1 MASQQAKRRRV
12 VVIDAH
18 ANHRQQVAGALRL
31 FYDVSDF
38 AEARRAIGAMAEDP
52 PAAVVIDES
61 AADQG
66 GTAFIPIIRGQPGLG
81 KLPIILTAAATGV
94 SVWEVRRSGAD
105 AFLEKP
111 FRRSVLLRAV
121 SDLINTT
128 VEISWQ
134 TLPVTAS
141 KALRHTVDT
150 FNTLADG
157 IARGEPVPYAAV
169 KEACEPLVE
178 AVTNQQY
185 HAVLEGV
192 RGHDNHAYI
201 HSLRV
206 GTLLSLFGY
215 TIGLRGDDLN
225 VLASGG
231 LLHDIGLLS
240 IAPETRYKAG
250 ALTPEET
257 TLLRNHVPSGIT
269 LLKERTDIPKG
280 VIAIAAQHHEK
291 LNGTGYPEGLAG
303 NELNDLARMAA
314 IVDVFAELTDEHPNR
329 PSLEPEEALK
339 IMAVAMKRE
348 LDPKLVALFTDML
361 LANPPT

>member
-1 MASQQAKRRRV
+1 MAGTKRRV

-31 FYDVSDF
+31 FYEVADF
-38 AEARRAIGAMAEDP
+38 AEARRALGALVEQP
-52 PAAVVIDES
+52 PHAIVLDES

-66 GTAFIPIIRGQPGLG
+66 GTAFIPLLRAEAALAKVPVV
-81 KLPIILTAAATGV
+81 LTAAASGV

-121 SDLINTT
+121 SDLINTA

-134 TLPVTAS
+134 GLPVTAS
-141 KALRHTVDT
+141 KALRQTVDT

-157 IARGEPVPYAAV
+157 LARGEPVEYAAV
-169 KEACEPLVE
+169 KEACTPLVE
-178 AVTNQQY
+178 AVTNREY

-240 IAPETRYKAG
+240 IAPEIRYKPDQ
-250 ALTPEET
+250 LTPEEI
-257 TLLRNHVPSGIT
+257 TLLRGHVASGVAI
-269 LLKERTDIPKG
+269 LRERSDVPKG
-280 VIAIAAQHHEK
+280 VLGIAAQHHER
-291 LNGTGYPEGLAG
+291 LNGTGYPDGLAG
-303 NELNDLARMAA
+303 NDLNDLARMSA

-329 PSLEPEEALK
+329 PSLEPEEALR

-348 LDPKLVALFTDML
+348 LDPKLVALFTEML
-361 LANPPT
+361 LSAPPA

>member
-1 MASQQAKRRRV
+1 MANQQPKRRRV
-12 VVIDAH
+12 VLIDAN
-18 ANHRQQVAGALRL
+18 ASHRQQVAGALRL
-31 FYDVSDF
+31 FYDVADF
-38 AEARRAIGAMAEDP
+38 AEARRALAVLAEDP

-66 GTAFIPIIRGQPGLG
+66 GTAFIPVIRGQPGPA

-94 SVWEVRRSGAD
+94 SVWEIRRSGAD

-128 VEISWQ
+128 VEVSWQ
-134 TLPVTAS
+134 SLPVTAS
-141 KALRHTVDT
+141 KALRKTVDT
-150 FNTLADG
+150 FNHLADG
-157 IARGEPVPYAAV
+157 IARGDPLPYAAV

-178 AVTNQQY
+178 AVTNNDY

-215 TIGLRGDDLN
+215 TIGLRGDDLT

-250 ALTPEET
+250 QCTPEEI
-257 TLLRNHVPSGIT
+257 TLLRSHVPGGIA
-269 LLKERTDIPKG
+269 LLKERPDVPKG
-280 VIAIAAQHHEK
+280 VIAITAQHHER
-291 LNGTGYPEGLAG
+291 LNGTGYPAGLAG
-303 NELNDLARMAA
+303 NDLNDLARMAA

-339 IMAVAMKRE
+339 IMAVTMKRE
-348 LDPKLVALFTDML
+348 LDPRLVTLFTDML
-361 LANPPT
+361 LATPPN